1 MAQNRSDNI
10 QVNAPK
16 DIDNKRGV
24 WSGSTWRPYNNITE
38 AVNSIP
44 IEIRYRSLTVPI
56 FKAGVPT
63 DYYWKDGVSDGQLVE
78 KLISNDEYVL
88 PKATLYT
95 LGGIKV
101 GGGLYIDEETGILSV
116 SGAGGGGGGGGD
128 GSVTSVGISSGDL
141 NVTNSPITSSG
152 NITLSVKNSSITFAK
167 MQSIPQSTL
176 IGRGGTGTGIAGVVT
191 IGSGLNLS
199 SGNVL
204 SSTGGGG
211 GGSQTLQQTL
221 NAGRIGDKIQIT
233 ESLQIPTITP
243 STINA
248 GNIWIGAGTSG
259 GGGGGGGGGGTG
271 TVTNVA
277 MASTDFDITGS
288 PINTTGT
295 ITANIKNSA
304 VTLAKIQ
311 NVSTGVLLGRG
322 GAGTGVLGE
331 VTIGSGLAL
340 NSSNVLSATGG
351 GGGGS
356 GSVTNVSSANSD
368 ITVTNPTTTPTL
380 TLNSSVNPTASTI
393 VKRDGGGG
401 IFFTVYGDKI
411 VGGAQGVINYDAG
424 TSGYGEHNFKVNSG
438 QIGFKV
444 NTDRTLTA
452 PRYASGGTAPTTTG
466 ATKMMVVDTNG
477 LFSFKN
483 EPALSQTLQQTL
495 DLGRIG
501 DSMKITTSMEIPTS
515 APSTINTGNVW
526 VGTGT
531 SIGSLTKTKVNSL
544 SDLTSTSLSIGSTE
558 ASKYLVV
565 TNSSAISV
573 TVTSGL
579 ALTSVFVRQGGAGK
593 VSFTGSGVTVLVK
606 SGKVARTERQNAVV
620 EIFYE
625 TTTRVVITGDLDNI

>member
-1 MAQNRSDNI
+1 MAQNRVDNI

-24 WSGSTWRPYNNITE
+24 WNGSTWRPYNDITE

-88 PKATLYT
+88 PKATLST
-95 LGGIKV
+95 LGGVIV
-101 GGGLYIDEETGILSV
+101 GDGLYIDEETGV
-116 SGAGGGGGGGGD
+116 
-128 GSVTSVGISSGDL
+128 IS
-141 NVTNSPITSSG
+141 
-152 NITLSVKNSSITFAK
+152 
-167 MQSIPQSTL
+167 
-176 IGRGGTGTGIAGVVT
+176 
-191 IGSGLNLS
+191 
-199 SGNVL
+199 
-204 SSTGGGG
+204 
-211 GGSQTLQQTL
+211 
-221 NAGRIGDKIQIT
+221 
-233 ESLQIPTITP
+233 
-243 STINA
+243 
-248 GNIWIGAGTSG
+248 TSG
-259 GGGGGGGGGGTG
+259 SGGGGGGGGTG

-356 GSVTNVSSANSD
+356 GTVTNVSSANSD

-393 VKRDGGGG
+393 VKRDGSGG
-401 IFFTVYGDKI
+401 IFFTIYGDKI

-495 DLGRIG
+495 DIGRIG
-501 DSMKITTSMEIPTS
+501 DSMKITTSMEIPTV
-515 APSTINTGNVW
+515 APSTINTGSVW

-531 SIGSLTKTKVNSL
+531 SAGSLTKTKVNSL
-544 SDLTSTSLSIGSTE
+544 TDLTSTSLSIGSAE
-558 ASKYLVV
+558 ASKYLVS
-565 TNSSAISV
+565 TNASAIAG
-573 TVTSGL
+573 TITSGT

-593 VSFTGSGVTVLVK
+593 ITFTGSGVTVLVK
-606 SGKVARTERQNAVV
+606 SGKVARTEGQNAVV

-625 TTTRVVITGDLDNI
+625 TTTRVVITGDLDT

>member
-1 MAQNRSDNI
+1 MAQNRVDNI

-16 DIDNKRGV
+16 DIDNKKGV
-24 WSGSTWRPYNNITE
+24 WNGSTWRPYNNITE

-63 DYYWKDGVSDGQLVE
+63 DYYWKDGVSDAQLVE

-88 PKATLYT
+88 PKATLST
-95 LGGIKV
+95 LGGVIV
-101 GGGLYIDEETGILSV
+101 GDGLYIDEETGVIST
-116 SGAGGGGGGGGD
+116 SGSGGGGGGD

-191 IGSGLNLS
+191 IGSGLNLNS
-199 SGNVL
+199 SNVL

-233 ESLQIPTITP
+233 ESLEIPTIAP

-248 GNIWIGAGTSG
+248 GNIWIGAGTS
-259 GGGGGGGGGGTG
+259 GGGGGGGGGTG

-356 GSVTNVSSANSD
+356 GTVTNVSSANSD
-368 ITVTNPTTTPTL
+368 ISVANATTTPVL

-393 VKRDGGGG
+393 VKRDGSGG
-401 IFFTVYGDKI
+401 IFFTIYGDKI
-411 VGGAQGVINYDAG
+411 VGGTQGVMNYDAG
-424 TSGYGEHNFKVNSG
+424 TSTYGEHNFKVNSG
-438 QIGFKV
+438 QLGFKV
-444 NTDRTLTA
+444 NTDRTLLA

-466 ATKMMVVDTNG
+466 TTKMMVVDTNG

-515 APSTINTGNVW
+515 APSTINTGSVW

-531 SIGSLTKTKVNSL
+531 SVGSLTKTKVNSL
-544 SDLTSTSLSIGSTE
+544 SDLTSTSLSIGSAQ
-558 ASKYLVV
+558 ASTYLTV
-565 TNSSAISV
+565 TNSSAISA
-573 TVTSGL
+573 TITSGL
-579 ALTSVFVRQGGAGK
+579 ALTSVFVRQGGTGK

-606 SGKVARTERQNAVV
+606 SGKVARTEGQNAVV

-625 TTTRVVITGDLDNI
+625 TTTRVVITGDLDT

>member
-1 MAQNRSDNI
+1 MAQNRVDNI

-16 DIDNKRGV
+16 DIDNKKGV
-24 WSGSTWRPYNNITE
+24 WNGSTWRPYNNITE

-63 DYYWKDGVSDGQLVE
+63 DYYWKDGVSDAQLVE

-88 PKATLYT
+88 PKATLST
-95 LGGIKV
+95 LGGVIV
-101 GGGLYIDEETGILSV
+101 GDGLYIDEETGVIST
-116 SGAGGGGGGGGD
+116 SGSGGGGGGD

-199 SGNVL
+199 SSNVL
-204 SSTGGGG
+204 SSTGGGS

-259 GGGGGGGGGGTG
+259 GGGGGGGGGTG
-271 TVTNVA
+271 TVTSVA
-277 MASTDFDITGS
+277 MVSTDFDITGS

-304 VTLAKIQ
+304 VTFAKIQ

-322 GAGTGVLGE
+322 GTGSGVLGE
-331 VTIGSGLAL
+331 VTIGSGLTL

-351 GGGGS
+351 GGGGG
-356 GSVTNVSSANSD
+356 GSVTNVSSANAD
-368 ITVTNPTTTPTL
+368 ISVANATTTPVL
-380 TLNSSVNPTASTI
+380 TLNSSVNPTANTI
-393 VKRDGGGG
+393 VKRDGSGG
-401 IFFTVYGDKI
+401 IFFTLYGDKI
-411 VGGAQGVINYDAG
+411 IGGTQGVINYDAG
-424 TSGYGEHNFKVNSG
+424 TTGYGEHNFKVNSG
-438 QIGFKV
+438 QLGFKV

-495 DLGRIG
+495 DLGRVG

-515 APSTINTGNVW
+515 APSTINTGSVW

-544 SDLTSTSLSIGSTE
+544 SDLTSTSLSIGSAE

-565 TNSSAISV
+565 TNSSAISA
-573 TVTSGL
+573 TITSGT

-593 VSFTGSGVTVLVK
+593 VTFTGSGVTVLVK
-606 SGKVARTERQNAVV
+606 PSKQARTEGQNAVV

-625 TTTRVVITGDLDNI
+625 TATRVVITGDLDNI

>member
-1 MAQNRSDNI
+1 MAQNRVDNI

-24 WSGSTWRPYNNITE
+24 WNGSTWRPYNNITE

-78 KLISNDEYVL
+78 KLISHDEYVL

-199 SGNVL
+199 SSNVL
-204 SSTGGGG
+204 SSTGGG

-243 STINA
+243 SIINA
-248 GNIWIGAGTSG
+248 GNIWIGAGTS
-259 GGGGGGGGGGTG
+259 GGGGGGGGGTG

-368 ITVTNPTTTPTL
+368 ISVANATTTPVL

-438 QIGFKV
+438 QLGFKV

-531 SIGSLTKTKVNSL
+531 SVGSLTKTKVNSL

-565 TNSSAISV
+565 TNSSAISA
-573 TVTSGL
+573 TITSGL

-593 VSFTGSGVTVLVK
+593 ITFTGSGVTVLVK
-606 SGKVARTERQNAVV
+606 SGKVARTEGQNAVV

-625 TTTRVVITGDLDNI
+625 TATRVVITGDLDT

>member
-1 MAQNRSDNI
+1 MAQQRVDNI

-199 SGNVL
+199 SSNVL
-204 SSTGGGG
+204 SSTGGG

-368 ITVTNPTTTPTL
+368 ISVANATTTPVL

-393 VKRDGGGG
+393 VKRDGSGG
-401 IFFTVYGDKI
+401 IFFTLYGDKI
-411 VGGAQGVINYDAG
+411 VGGTQGVINYDAG

-495 DLGRIG
+495 DIGRIG

-515 APSTINTGNVW
+515 APSTINTGSVW

-544 SDLTSTSLSIGSTE
+544 SDLTSTSLSIGSAE

-565 TNSSAISV
+565 TNSSAISA
-573 TVTSGL
+573 TITSGL

-606 SGKVARTERQNAVV
+606 SGKVARTEGQNAVV

-625 TTTRVVITGDLDNI
+625 TTTRVVITGDLDT

>member
-1 MAQNRSDNI
+1 MAQNRVDNI

-24 WSGSTWRPYNNITE
+24 WNGSTWRPYNDVTE
-38 AVNSIP
+38 ANNSIP

-56 FKAGVPT
+56 FKDGVPT

-88 PKATLYT
+88 PKATLST
-95 LGGIKV
+95 LGGVIV
-101 GGGLYIDEETGILSV
+101 GDGLYIDEETGVIST
-116 SGAGGGGGGGGD
+116 SGSGGGGGGGGGGD

-176 IGRGGTGTGIAGVVT
+176 IGRGDTGTGIAGVVT

-199 SGNVL
+199 SSNVL

-248 GNIWIGAGTSG
+248 GNIWIGAGTS

-351 GGGGS
+351 GGGSSTWGSITGTLSAQTDLNNALLSKQPGLVSGTNIKTINGNSILGS
-356 GSVTNVSSANSD
+356 GDLVISSYTLPIATPSTLGGIKIGNGLGYD
-368 ITVTNPTTTPTL
+368 PATGITQVIATLQDTL
-380 TLNSSVNPTASTI
+380 T
-393 VKRDGGGG
+393 K
-401 IFFTVYGDKI
+401 
-411 VGGAQGVINYDAG
+411 
-424 TSGYGEHNFKVNSG
+424 
-438 QIGFKV
+438 
-444 NTDRTLTA
+444 
-452 PRYASGGTAPTTTG
+452 
-466 ATKMMVVDTNG
+466 
-477 LFSFKN
+477 
-483 EPALSQTLQQTL
+483 
-495 DLGRIG
+495 GRIG

-531 SIGSLTKTKVNSL
+531 SASSLTKSKTNSL
-544 SDLTSTSLSIGSTE
+544 IDSTSTTLPIGSAQATT
-558 ASKYLVV
+558 YLVS
-565 TNSSAISV
+565 TNVSTISATISSG
-573 TVTSGL
+573 T
-579 ALTSVFVRQGGAGK
+579 ALTSVFVRQGGSGK
-593 VSFTGSGVTVLVK
+593 IVFTGSGVTVLVK
-606 SGKVARTERQNAVV
+606 PTKQARTEGQNAVV

-625 TTTRVVITGDLDNI
+625 TATRVVITGDLDNI

>member
-1 MAQNRSDNI
+1 MAQNRVDNI

-24 WSGSTWRPYNNITE
+24 WNGSTWRPYNDVAE
-38 AVNSIP
+38 ANNSIP

-88 PKATLYT
+88 PKATLST
-95 LGGIKV
+95 LGGVIV
-101 GGGLYIDEETGILSV
+101 GDGLYIDEETGVIST
-116 SGAGGGGGGGGD
+116 SGSGGGGGGGGGD

-152 NITLSVKNSSITFAK
+152 NITLSVKNSIITFAK

-176 IGRGGTGTGIAGVVT
+176 IGRGGTGTGVAGVVT
-191 IGSGLNLS
+191 IGSGLNLNS
-199 SGNVL
+199 SNVL
-204 SSTGGGG
+204 SATGGGGG

-221 NAGRIGDKIQIT
+221 NAGRVGDKIQIT

-248 GNIWIGAGTSG
+248 GNIWIGAGTS

-331 VTIGSGLAL
+331 VTIGSGLVL

-351 GGGGS
+351 GGGG
-356 GSVTNVSSANSD
+356 GTVTNVSSANSD

-393 VKRDGGGG
+393 VKRDGSGG
-401 IFFTVYGDKI
+401 IFFTIYGDKI
-411 VGGAQGVINYDAG
+411 VGGTQGVINYDAG

-438 QIGFKV
+438 QLGFKV

-495 DLGRIG
+495 DIGRIG
-501 DSMKITTSMEIPTS
+501 DSMKITTSMEIPTV
-515 APSTINTGNVW
+515 APSIINAGNVW

-531 SIGSLTKTKVNSL
+531 SAGSLTKTKVNSL
-544 SDLTSTSLSIGSTE
+544 SDLTSTSLSIGSAE
-558 ASKYLVV
+558 ASKYLVS
-565 TNSSAISV
+565 TNASAIAG
-573 TVTSGL
+573 TITSGT

-593 VSFTGSGVTVLVK
+593 ITFTGSGVTVLVK
-606 SGKVARTERQNAVV
+606 SGKVARTEGQNAVV

-625 TTTRVVITGDLDNI
+625 TTTRVVITGDLDT

>member
-1 MAQNRSDNI
+1 MAQQRVDNI

-88 PKATLYT
+88 PKATLST
-95 LGGIKV
+95 LGGVIV
-101 GGGLYIDEETGILSV
+101 GDGLYIDEETGVIST
-116 SGAGGGGGGGGD
+116 SGSGGGGGGGGGD

-211 GGSQTLQQTL
+211 GSQTLQQTL

-248 GNIWIGAGTSG
+248 GNIWIGAGTS

-331 VTIGSGLAL
+331 VTIGSGLVL

-368 ITVTNPTTTPTL
+368 ISVANATTTPVL

-401 IFFTVYGDKI
+401 IFFTIYGDKI
-411 VGGAQGVINYDAG
+411 IGGTQGVINYDAG

-438 QIGFKV
+438 QLGFKV

-515 APSTINTGNVW
+515 APSTINTGSVW

-531 SIGSLTKTKVNSL
+531 SAGSLTKTKVNSL
-544 SDLTSTSLSIGSTE
+544 SDLTSTSLSIGSAE

-565 TNSSAISV
+565 TNSSAISA
-573 TVTSGL
+573 TITSGL

-593 VSFTGSGVTVLVK
+593 ITFTGSGVTVLVK
-606 SGKVARTERQNAVV
+606 PSKQAKTEGQNAVV

-625 TTTRVVITGDLDNI
+625 TATRIIITGDLDNI

>member
-1 MAQNRSDNI
+1 MAQNRVDNI

-78 KLISNDEYVL
+78 KLTSNDEYVL
-88 PKATLYT
+88 PKATLST
-95 LGGIKV
+95 LGGVIV
-101 GGGLYIDEETGILSV
+101 GDGLYIDEETGVIST
-116 SGAGGGGGGGGD
+116 SGSGGGGGGGGD

-259 GGGGGGGGGGTG
+259 GGGGGGGGAG

-368 ITVTNPTTTPTL
+368 ISVANATTTPVL

-393 VKRDGGGG
+393 VKRDGSGG
-401 IFFTVYGDKI
+401 IFFTLYGDKI
-411 VGGAQGVINYDAG
+411 VGGTQGVINYDAG

-495 DLGRIG
+495 DIGRIG

-544 SDLTSTSLSIGSTE
+544 SDLTSTSLSIGSAE

-565 TNSSAISV
+565 TNSSTISA
-573 TVTSGL
+573 TITSGL

-606 SGKVARTERQNAVV
+606 PGKVARTEGQNAVV

-625 TTTRVVITGDLDNI
+625 TTTRVVITGDLDT

>member
-1 MAQNRSDNI
+1 MAQQRVDNI

-24 WSGSTWRPYNNITE
+24 WNGSTWRPYNNITE

-88 PKATLYT
+88 PKATLST
-95 LGGIKV
+95 LGGVIV
-101 GGGLYIDEETGILSV
+101 GDGLYIDEETGVIST
-116 SGAGGGGGGGGD
+116 SGSGGGGGGGGD

-199 SGNVL
+199 SSNVL
-204 SSTGGGG
+204 SSTGGG

-331 VTIGSGLAL
+331 VTIGSGLVL

-368 ITVTNPTTTPTL
+368 ISVANATTTPVL

-411 VGGAQGVINYDAG
+411 VGGTQGVINYDAG

-438 QIGFKV
+438 QLGFKV

-495 DLGRIG
+495 DIGRIG
-501 DSMKITTSMEIPTS
+501 DSMKITTSMEIPTV
-515 APSTINTGNVW
+515 APSTINTGSVW

-565 TNSSAISV
+565 TNSSAISA
-573 TVTSGL
+573 TITSGL
-579 ALTSVFVRQGGAGK
+579 ALTSVFVRQGGTGK

-606 SGKVARTERQNAVV
+606 SGKVARTEGQNAVV